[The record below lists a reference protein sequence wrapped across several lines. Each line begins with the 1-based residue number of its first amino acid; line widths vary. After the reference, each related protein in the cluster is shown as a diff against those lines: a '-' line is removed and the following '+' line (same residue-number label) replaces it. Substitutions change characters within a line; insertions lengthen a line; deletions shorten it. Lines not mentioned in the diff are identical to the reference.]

1 MLTTDISLPVLGH
14 ILDIIG
20 IYIGLYHWFVV
31 LPVFCSQLAELVL
44 SNTTGNNHPQKFAC
58 PNGKLVTA
66 TQSLRGEY
74 VFLVSFRIE
83 SFMKILHLVP
93 DVVALLWPLL
103 PLGKIKPLWSSCSCV
118 WSCVKWKPGTMW
130 WLKGLSSPWRE
141 EYNTRAEDEISLDG
155 RISKVSLLLG
165 YNPLTLA
172 FRNARGWGMDQYPGE
187 RDRADAGDPG
197 CCLVAAETGWE
208 IR

>member
-1 MLTTDISLPVLGH
+1 MSKWKIGH
-14 ILDIIG
+14 SNPEFEGWIC
-20 IYIGLYHWFVV
+20 
-31 LPVFCSQLAELVL
+31 VFCILQAC
-44 SNTTGNNHPQKFAC
+44 KFHE
-58 PNGKLVTA
+58 N
-66 TQSLRGEY
+66 
-74 VFLVSFRIE
+74 
-83 SFMKILHLVP
+83 LHLVP

-103 PLGKIKPLWSSCSCV
+103 LLGKIKQLWSSCSCV
-118 WSCVKWKPGTMW
+118 WSCVKWKPGTIW

-141 EYNTRAEDEISLDG
+141 EYNTRAEDEILLDG

-172 FRNARGWGMDQYPGE
+172 FRNARGWWGMDQYPGE